1 MQVEIVRKKPH
12 QEFPLWLISRRT
24 WHCLNGDA
32 GSIPGFTLG
41 SGAAVLPWLGR
52 RLQQQL
58 WINPWPRNFH
68 LVTEHQM
75 EWHTVTELL
84 FLTMRMRWEE
94 WFHHLIIV
102 SYTQRAFRTQTS
114 TFIKGKLLG
123 FHIQKHMWTENL
135 VNVSSEGNQFKLH
148 KSK

>member
-32 GSIPGFTLG
+32 GSIPGLTLG

-102 SYTQRAFRTQTS
+102 SYTQRAS
-114 TFIKGKLLG
+114 
-123 FHIQKHMWTENL
+123 
-135 VNVSSEGNQFKLH
+135 QFQNTKLH
-148 KSK
+148 FYKRKTPGLSYSKAHVNRKSGQCIIRRKSI